1 MKSTLRRIGN
11 SRGVLLPASLLA
23 ACEIENEIELRLDGN
38 RIIIEPVRA
47 PRSGWFDA
55 YNPENDEDVWSDY
68 VESGD
73 LDEDWQW

>member
-23 ACEIENEIELRLDGN
+23 ACEIEDDIELRLDGN
-38 RIIIEPVRA
+38 RIIIEPVRE
-47 PRSGWFDA
+47 PRSGWFDD
-55 YNPENDEDVWSDY
+55 YREDNDDDAWAGY
-68 VESGD
+68 VESDD